1 MKTAGMR
8 MLIASVAA
16 SAALMAV
23 AFPAVA
29 AEEKAESGNAY
40 GQQKDEENFQEADKE
55 SSAQATEEKSKGKPS
70 EESST
75 RETSSSSETTTSSHT
90 SDSDGPGKNFD
101 NEGSP
106 RGESSTQCEN
116 THGGTGSGRVY
127 DSTCDGAASK
137 AGNGSGGAGGR
148 PCAGCV
154 GNADY
159 KEPKGQLNDGDH
171 DGNAG
176 YECDGNNGLARS
188 NPAHTACPRPGTTV
202 LCPPGTDFAGLPPGS
217 TGCNNLPPTQ
227 VCPPGTDM
235 AGLPPGVNG
244 CDLPP
249 GEKCPPGTDRAGLP
263 PGPTGCNEDDVQ
275 GRIDKVCPEGTDLAG
290 EDMTDVEDC
299 VLGKVIHN
307 NGEPDRPLGAVL
319 PFTGG
324 KAMLPLLALA
334 LLMLV
339 MGGAVLTN
347 SRLRSQE

>member
-8 MLIASVAA
+8 ILVACIAA
-16 SAALMAV
+16 SAALMAGAV
-23 AFPAVA
+23 PAIA
-29 AEEKAESGNAY
+29 GEEERSENSRAY
-40 GQQKDEENFQEADKE
+40 NQQDEENFQQADKE
-55 SSAQATEEKSKGKPS
+55 SSAQANDETKGKPAK

-75 RETSSSSETTTSSHT
+75 EGSSSSSDVGTSSHT
-90 SDSDGPGKNFD
+90 SDSDGPGKNYD

-106 RGESSTQCEN
+106 RGETSTQCEN
-116 THGGTGSGRVY
+116 THGGSGSGRVY
-127 DSTCDGAASK
+127 DSTCDGSGSK

-159 KEPKGQLNDGDH
+159 KEPPGQLNDGDH

-188 NPAHTACPRPGTTV
+188 NPAHTGCKRPTTTN
-202 LCPPGTDFAGLPPGS
+202 LCPPGTDLAGLPPGPN
-217 TGCNNLPPTQ
+217 GCNNPPNL
-227 VCPPGTDM
+227 CPPGTDL
-235 AGLPPGVNG
+235 AGLPPGATG

-249 GEKCPPGTDRAGLP
+249 GEECPPGTDRAGLP
-263 PGPTGCNEDDVQ
+263 PGPDGCNEDDVQ

-307 NGEPDRPLGAVL
+307 GEPTPPLGAVL

-324 KAMLPLLALA
+324 AGILPLVALA
-334 LLMLV
+334 LLLLV
-339 MGGAVLTN
+339 AGAAVLG
-347 SRLRSQE
+347 SRKLA